1 MDREKGT
8 PVGTKIISIISPSV
22 IIIIIIIIKPCVYT
36 RPTVGGKRKTL
47 ELELEILLFH
57 FFFVLN
63 FISWRDSRSRRPRRI
78 KVEILKLTQK
88 RSFL

>member
-57 FFFVLN
+57 FFFVL
-63 FISWRDSRSRRPRRI
+63 
-78 KVEILKLTQK
+78 ILFHGETHDHDDPVGSKL
-88 RSFL
+88 RF

>member
-36 RPTVGGKRKTL
+36 RPTVGEKEKHL
-47 ELELEILLFH
+47 NLNLK
-57 FFFVLN
+57 FFFSI
-63 FISWRDSRSRRPRRI
+63 F
-78 KVEILKLTQK
+78 
-88 RSFL
+88 FLF

>member
-57 FFFVLN
+57 FFFC
-63 FISWRDSRSRRPRRI
+63 FKFYFMER
-78 KVEILKLTQK
+78 LTITTTPSDQ
-88 RSFL
+88 S